1 MFLQHPQPYVFAVA
15 MHKLAGAALLT
26 SAVCRFA
33 TCALSWIGAT
43 GASDG
48 RRSDYPP
55 TELLASLALTT
66 GGFAFMF
73 SSEEASYDAMR
84 LGFDDA
90 AIFMC
95 VAAALTSFLFFWLL
109 FLKTIGAWALAH
121 RRRLD
126 L

>member
-1 MFLQHPQPYVFAVA
+1 MQHPQPYVFAVD

-33 TCALSWIGAT
+33 TCALSWIGAAE
-43 GASDG
+43 ASN
-48 RRSDYPP
+48 RKKSLYPP

-73 SSEEASYDAMR
+73 SSEEVGYDAMR
-84 LGFDDA
+84 LGFDDS

-109 FLKTIGAWALAH
+109 FLKTIGAWALAR